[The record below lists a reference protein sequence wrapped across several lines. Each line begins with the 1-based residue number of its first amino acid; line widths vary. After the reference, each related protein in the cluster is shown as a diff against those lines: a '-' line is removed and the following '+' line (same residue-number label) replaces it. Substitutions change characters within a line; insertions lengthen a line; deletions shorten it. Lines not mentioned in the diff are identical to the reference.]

1 MTSHSSFNG
10 CTTVHRHPGQIDYAA
25 TGYDLV
31 ASAIQEGIKTLCSAI
46 PGIEIAPLGA
56 GTEANPDDICGQAG
70 TSEVGNHLSP
80 LVKTDC

>member
-1 MTSHSSFNG
+1 MHHGASHA
-10 CTTVHRHPGQIDYAA
+10 GQIDYAA

-70 TSEVGNHLSP
+70 TSEVGNHLSHWWR
-80 LVKTDC
+80 LTVGVDCLASC